1 MLGAVL
7 RLLGGRKQDAAVDAP
22 AASLSVP
29 EPSPDPVAAGM
40 PDDALREAV
49 NTLEQDVVAGM
60 RRLTAGLDA
69 AEASSGHAEAQSRQI
84 HEKVVALRQ
93 MTVTASSNSAA
104 LASATQQVSDAAE
117 HVGLSMTDARDRLD
131 AAAMRAGE
139 ATQMMNGLALAT
151 AEIRGIVD
159 SIAEIAR
166 QTNLLALN
174 ATIEAARAGEAGK
187 GFGVVAQEVKA
198 LSVEVR
204 EAVDHIRSRV
214 DNLTQTAQGS
224 AAIVNDALSMVR
236 EVNPVIAAVGGA
248 SQEQAAAAAELSRS
262 AGEAARF
269 VDSVLHEV
277 SEIDLVALSAA
288 DDSAG
293 ARHSLSEGVR
303 DADGMLRRFVP
314 TLRHAPFADRRRHD
328 RFPADHRAELV
339 SGGQSFVTQTIDL
352 GLGGAL
358 LSKEGVPALK
368 SGASGSI
375 AVAALP
381 PIACRVVA
389 VSDLGLHIAFEPTEA
404 ARNEALKDF
413 IAEIERAYRPLI
425 ELAQLFAVRVA
436 DLMLRAL
443 RDRRLSEDELFDIDY
458 RPLPGSDPPQHT
470 NRAVPALVELLPPLL
485 AEMLASDPRLVFTV
499 PIDRNG
505 FIPVHNTAFSHPQRP
520 GDPVWN
526 ALHSR
531 NLRIFDD
538 RAGIMAGRSVRPF
551 LVQSYRRDM
560 GGGVTYLMR
569 EVDAPLRIGGR
580 HWGGVRMAYKM

>member
-1 MLGAVL
+1 MIGAVR
-7 RLLGGRKQDAAVDAP
+7 RLLGGRKQNAAADAP
-22 AASLSVP
+22 AAAMPLLAPVPDNAAASL
-29 EPSPDPVAAGM
+29 
-40 PDDALREAV
+40 PDDTLREAV

-60 RRLTAGLDA
+60 RRLTAGLGA
-69 AEASSGHAEAQSRQI
+69 AETSSGHAEAQSRQI
-84 HEKVVALRQ
+84 HEKVGALRQ

-117 HVGLSMTDARDRLD
+117 QVGASMTSARDRLD

-151 AEIRGIVD
+151 AEIRSIVD

-174 ATIEAARAGEAGK
+174 ATIEAARAGEAGR

-204 EAVDHIRSRV
+204 DAVDHIRSRV

-224 AAIVNDALSMVR
+224 AAIVNDALTMVR

-269 VDSVLHEV
+269 VDSVLQQV

-288 DDSAG
+288 ADSAK
-293 ARHSLSEGVR
+293 ARQSLSDGVR

-314 TLRHAPFADRRRHD
+314 TLRHAAFADRRRHD
-328 RFPADHRAELV
+328 RFPADHPAEMS
-339 SGGQSFVTQTIDL
+339 SGGRSFATQTIDL

-358 LSKEGVPALK
+358 LSKVEMPALQP
-368 SGASGSI
+368 GASGSI
-375 AVAALP
+375 KIARLP
-381 PIACRVVA
+381 PIACRVMA
-389 VSDLGLHIAFEPTEA
+389 VSDLGVHIAFEPTEA
-404 ARNEALKDF
+404 ATNEALQAF
-413 IAEIERAYRPLI
+413 VAEIERGYRPLI
-425 ELAQLFAVRVA
+425 ERAQHFAVQVI
-436 DLMLRAL
+436 DLVLKGVRE
-443 RDRRLSEDELFDIDY
+443 RRLSADDLFDIDY
-458 RPLPGSDPPQHT
+458 RAVPGSDPPQYT
-470 NRAVPALVELLPPLL
+470 NHALPVLREVLPPLL
-485 AEMLASDPRLVFTV
+485 AEMLASDPRLVFAV
-499 PIDRNG
+499 AIDRNG
-505 FIPVHNTAFSHPQRP
+505 FIPVHNAAFSHPQRP

-526 ALHSR
+526 AMHSR
-531 NLRIFDD
+531 NQRIFDD

-569 EVDAPLRIGGR
+569 EVDAPLRIDGR
-580 HWGGVRMAYKM
+580 HWGGVRMAYRM